1 MAAGTKGGSPRVREG
16 APAGIEIAC
25 PPQNGQKKGS
35 RSERGAQASA
45 ILYTLVQTAKL
56 SRIEPKTY
64 LRLAALR
71 AQRGQAVV
79 LPHEVTEAHLRDDLN
94 LDDAAIGRVLAR
106 QGGRAS
112 RAGPDLAPAE
122 AASSR

>member
-1 MAAGTKGGSPRVREG
+1 MAR
-16 APAGIEIAC
+16 AP
-25 PPQNGQKKGS
+25 
-35 RSERGAQASA
+35 ERGAQTAA

-71 AQRGQAVV
+71 AHRGQSVV
-79 LPHEVTEAHLRDDLN
+79 LPHEVTEAHLREDLH

-106 QGGRAS
+106 QTGRAS
-112 RAGPDLAPAE
+112 RAGPDPASGE
-122 AASSR
+122 VGRPT